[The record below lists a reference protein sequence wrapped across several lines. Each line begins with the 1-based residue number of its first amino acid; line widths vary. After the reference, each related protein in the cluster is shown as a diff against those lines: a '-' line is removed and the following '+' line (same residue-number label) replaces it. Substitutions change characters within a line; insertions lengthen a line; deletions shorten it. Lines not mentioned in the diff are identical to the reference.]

1 MRPLLCRRA
10 GPASAA
16 LARRPGA
23 GAPRRERLERVL
35 REACKQSRR
44 AWLPELQPPA
54 GPAELA
60 AELAGERP
68 ARAVALLEPGAPL
81 SLDTW
86 VRALLAEGG
95 SPASREQPL
104 VLVVGPE
111 GGLTEEERG
120 ALLEAGAGPVRLG
133 PHVLRIETAA
143 EAAVAIA
150 MGLFA

>member
-1 MRPLLCRRA
+1 MSWLYKA
-10 GPASAA
+10 AFGSA
-16 LARRPGA
+16 
-23 GAPRRERLERVL
+23 
-35 REACKQSRR
+35 
-44 AWLPELQPPA
+44 
-54 GPAELA
+54 
-60 AELAGERP
+60 
-68 ARAVALLEPGAPL
+68 EPSFEPQTVTFGRK
-81 SLDTW
+81 SIQTT
-86 VRALLAEGG
+86 ALLAEGG